1 MGERQRSDLELGHLL
16 GHLLVDAQ
24 RRGSIPDLLRKGD
37 DLQAR
42 GRSSLPILSPP
53 SELSPE
59 ELSPPTQPVEPDF
72 CLDAEPSLSTPPEI
86 EREESRTEVLS
97 QWVKLSNREEI
108 ALLGKFKSN
117 SFFSKL
123 PFDNCVT
130 AFTFHIAANGART
143 LDNASD
149 RKDRA
154 VLFAVPSMAYSLQSC
169 GNSRKV

>member
-117 SFFSKL
+117 SFFPSYHL
-123 PFDNCVT
+123 TIVSLHSPS
-130 AFTFHIAANGART
+130 T
-143 LDNASD
+143 LL
-149 RKDRA
+149 RM
-154 VLFAVPSMAYSLQSC
+154 VPGL
-169 GNSRKV
+169 